1 MPSARQVGMISSSG
15 SRLHSEYSVCSAA
28 IGCVAEARGRE
39 LLQVP
44 GYRFHAVVTS
54 LPTAPEAVW
63 RTYNGRAD
71 SENRVKELKHAF
83 GADGFCSRRF
93 SGTEA
98 ALRFICLLY
107 KLVGEFQRSLGHAT
121 LRTLATL
128 RTTLFACGA
137 ILGADGRQRV
147 LRLSRAKP
155 WQATFLAYLQR
166 LLPIPATA
174 MQFRGHRLTD
184 EVNCNVWVKMSG
196 QVLLGREACLLG
208 ATTGILGRGGRG
220 QRRGHVG
227 IEGRRIVEI
236 EEIF

>member
-1 MPSARQVGMISSSG
+1 MEAAALTYAIAAWFTSLLQAGVTGLTFRPFAAGLEVAALAFQARRIVVVREVLAI
-15 SRLHSEYSVCSAA
+15 RAA
-28 IGCVAEARGRE
+28 ARGRE

-44 GYRFHAVVTS
+44 GYRFHAVVTTLTA
-54 LPTAPEAVW
+54 LPEEVW

-71 SENRVKELKHAF
+71 SENRVKELKRAF

-107 KLVGEFQRSLGHAT
+107 NLIGEFQRTLGHAT

-137 ILGADGRQRV
+137 ILGADGRQPM

-155 WQATFLAYLQR
+155 WQVAFLAHLQR
-166 LLPIPATA
+166 LLPTPANCKAVPAT
-174 MQFRGHRLTD
+174 
-184 EVNCNVWVKMSG
+184 EPNV
-196 QVLLGREACLLG
+196 
-208 ATTGILGRGGRG
+208 
-220 QRRGHVG
+220 
-227 IEGRRIVEI
+227 
-236 EEIF
+236 

>member
-1 MPSARQVGMISSSG
+1 MISSSG

-28 IGCVAEARGRE
+28 IGCVAEARRIVVVREELTIRPAARGRE

-107 KLVGEFQRSLGHAT
+107 KLVGEF
-121 LRTLATL
+121 
-128 RTTLFACGA
+128 
-137 ILGADGRQRV
+137 
-147 LRLSRAKP
+147 
-155 WQATFLAYLQR
+155 
-166 LLPIPATA
+166 
-174 MQFRGHRLTD
+174 
-184 EVNCNVWVKMSG
+184 
-196 QVLLGREACLLG
+196 
-208 ATTGILGRGGRG
+208 
-220 QRRGHVG
+220 
-227 IEGRRIVEI
+227 
-236 EEIF
+236 